1 MDSQETRLMATQGEG
16 YDESV
21 PTRSGLWFENKDRFF
36 SSGRILDLI
45 TVVLTITLAA
55 FAFIVFWPI
64 ISKIDFEEAFFTP
77 LVPFLVAILE
87 RFGVTANDAI
97 RVLFITSLMVSTAGV
112 YLLVWDLTKIQ
123 ITPILAAVAYLIP
136 PVPIFVLTFLR
147 RGLLEVE
154 LASAKSFFTIVY
166 GDGAHFL
173 GLALIPFAAIFFL
186 RYLKR
191 AQKIDLALTVFV
203 CALILL
209 ANRSWSINLVL
220 ILAVL
225 ALSELFLGL
234 ARLKFARFMRVL
246 IFTIGTVSFWY
257 TLSFFFETLDIF
269 NKEVIGNLKFLFP
282 LPFIVSLLTLLFS
295 FVFYGRRE
303 ERQPIFAAFLLFSVF
318 LIITVNWLFTG
329 YSFLP
334 HPQRLFPSLM
344 MFGSVV
350 LALSI
355 SAVVDKL
362 HLAAKLSIEKW
373 SVPARTLAAMVFG
386 FCSFLILALV
396 AFSFSPLAI
405 LLVSGPRGIWFKIRE
420 GVLADR
426 RQVLE
431 VAGGNFKLVKTEVAD
446 WQLLVGTGATLV
458 FLAILT
464 FWLVKEF
471 SRYE

>member
-16 YDESV
+16 YDEPV

-64 ISKIDFEEAFFTP
+64 ISKIDFEEAFFTL

-97 RVLFITSLMVSTAGV
+97 RVLFIASLMVSTAGV
-112 YLLVWDLTKIQ
+112 YLLVRDLTKRQ

-173 GLALIPFAAIFFL
+173 GLG
-186 RYLKR
+186 
-191 AQKIDLALTVFV
+191 
-203 CALILL
+203 LILL
-209 ANRSWSINLVL
+209 ANRSWAINLVL

-257 TLSFFFETLDIF
+257 TLSFWGETLEIF

-446 WQLLVGTGATLV
+446 WQLLVGMGATLV

-471 SRYE
+471 SRDE